1 MLDMLHS
8 SAEPKQIQKLDL
20 LIGTDYKFSYLYC
33 LFSQKSVLG
42 EDMENSLYSQ
52 LAEKMTGLIRSG
64 ALTAGERLPSVR
76 QLSKR
81 EKVSI
86 STVIAAYSLLE
97 EQGWVSVR
105 PKSGYYVRRQVR
117 ESLEIPSPAAVES
130 HPVIA
135 TTSQLVMDVQRD
147 ACRPHAVS
155 FSRATPAA
163 DFPIVRHVQRT
174 YTRVSR
180 TRNHLGLG
188 DTNPEGPYELRQ
200 QIAHHAVDAGVA
212 VAPDSIVTTAGCLN
226 AMGLCLQVLTRP
238 EDVVAVESPCYY
250 GILQLIEAYGLKA
263 IEIPA
268 HPDTG
273 LSLEALRLAMEQW
286 PLKAVVTVSSYSNPL
301 GCSIPDNRKKEL
313 VALLEQYQVPLI
325 EDDIY
330 GDLYF
335 GERRTRAVKAFD
347 SQGLVLL
354 CSSLSKTIDP
364 QLRVGWIL
372 AGRYYEQLLHRK
384 FVNMLSTP
392 VLPQLVCA
400 EVLGQGIYER
410 HLRQARE
417 AYRQRYLRLVDL
429 VAEHFPPE
437 TKISR
442 PQGGIVTWLELPRG
456 IDTTELYYDC
466 RNRNILIA
474 PGEMF
479 SLNKQFRNCLRLNY
493 APRWTAEREDAIRY
507 MGQWVKDRI
516 A

>member
-1 MLDMLHS
+1 MLD
-8 SAEPKQIQKLDL
+8 
-20 LIGTDYKFSYLYC
+20 F
-33 LFSQKSVLG
+33 QKSVLVKM
-42 EDMENSLYSQ
+42 MENLLYSR
-52 LAEKMTGLIRSG
+52 LADKMTELIRSG
-64 ALTAGERLPSVR
+64 AIAANERMPSVR

-81 EKVSI
+81 ENVSI
-86 STVIAAYSLLE
+86 STVVAAYNLLE
-97 EQGWVSVR
+97 ERGWVSVR
-105 PKSGYYVRRQVR
+105 PKSGYYVRRRTR
-117 ESLEIPSPAAVES
+117 ESLAVPNTADAQS
-130 HPVIA
+130 QPVLA

-147 ACRPHAVS
+147 GSKPHAVS
-155 FSRATPAA
+155 FSRAAPAV
-163 DFPIVRHVQRT
+163 DFPIIRHVEQT
-174 YTRVSR
+174 YTRLSR
-180 TRNHLGLG
+180 TKKHLGLG
-188 DTNPEGPYELRQ
+188 HTSPEGPYELRR

-212 VAPDSIVTTAGCLN
+212 VSPDRIVTTAGCLN
-226 AMGLCLQVLTRP
+226 AMGLCIQALTRP

-268 HPDTG
+268 HPETG

-286 PLKAVVTVSSYSNPL
+286 PLKAVLTVSSFSNPL
-301 GCSIPDNRKKEL
+301 GCSIPDERKKEL
-313 VALLEQYQVPLI
+313 VSLLEEYQVPLI

-335 GERRTRAVKAFD
+335 GERRTRAVKALD

-372 AGRYYEQLLHRK
+372 AGRYCEAILHRK

-392 VLPQLVCA
+392 ILPQLVCA
-400 EVLGQGIYER
+400 EILGQGIYER

-429 VAEHFPPE
+429 VSEHFPPV

-442 PQGGIVTWLELPRG
+442 PQGGIVAWVELPRNV
-456 IDTTELYYDC
+456 DTTELYHYC
-466 RNRNILIA
+466 RDHDVLIA

-479 SLNKQFRNCLRLNY
+479 SLNKQFRHCFRLNY
-493 APRWTAEREDAIRY
+493 APRWTPEREQAIRLMGGWLAERVARL
-507 MGQWVKDRI
+507 GNTNT
-516 A
+516 